1 MNDNA
6 NESTTLTAMS
16 IAEILKSLPHRY
28 PFLMIDK
35 IIKIDGDET
44 AVGIKN
50 VTFNEPIF
58 QGHFPE
64 NPIFP
69 GVLIIEGMAQTAGAI
84 VIKHD
89 SGTGKKN
96 IVLMLGVWF
105 VMKKTKIG
113 IVMRATQLDRETARA
128 FGINVD
134 RVYILAMV
142 LSFATASWLLFGCSD
157 GDKKPGAAATG
168 TPSATPSE
176 SPPVPG
182 QPPGATLEVSGAS
195 FPGGIGTHCWGGT
208 CRAR

>member
-1 MNDNA
+1 MTDSA
-6 NESTTLTAMS
+6 PASTELGAMS
-16 IAEILKSLPHRY
+16 IAEILTSLPHRY

-35 IIKIDGDET
+35 IVRIDRDET

-96 IVLMLGVWF
+96 IVLMLGVDKAKF
-105 VMKKTKIG
+105 RKP
-113 IVMRATQLDRETARA
+113 AQP
-128 FGINVD
+128 
-134 RVYILAMV
+134 
-142 LSFATASWLLFGCSD
+142 
-157 GDKKPGAAATG
+157 GDKLEYHIKKIQRRRNVGRYEAKAIVDGVVVAEAEIGAMMVEA
-168 TPSATPSE
+168 E
-176 SPPVPG
+176 
-182 QPPGATLEVSGAS
+182 
-195 FPGGIGTHCWGGT
+195 
-208 CRAR
+208 